1 LALIKK
7 PSRGLRRGYVVNPE
21 EAIETIREALA
32 EAERTTK
39 TKIRKLILGIGGVSL
54 ESKISEGAILLSR
67 PDSEVNETD
76 ISRAIEASETNLT
89 EINNKQILHKIP
101 LSYKLDGEKVLGQP
115 EGLKGTKLEV
125 RTLFI
130 TVASQHLKE
139 LVHVVE
145 EAGGIIE
152 DMVASPLAASLVVLT
167 KVQKMAGCVLVN
179 IGSQTTSIAVFEESL
194 PLSLQVFSIGS
205 TDITNDIALGF
216 KIPLEEAEKIKK
228 GEGEPL
234 GTKKKLDE
242 IIEARLSDIFE
253 FIEMHLKK
261 LGRNG
266 LLPAGLVIT
275 GGGSV
280 IPNIED
286 LAKSYFKLPA
296 RTAASSI
303 AMNSKSQIRD
313 SSWSVAYGLCSYH
326 MNEDNDQFFG
336 SKIFTGARSSL
347 WRWVKEFL
355 P

>member
-1 LALIKK
+1 MTKNLIVGLDMGTAWVRLVVCEQKPGDNTPQILALIKR

-21 EAIETIREALA
+21 EAIETIREVLA

-39 TKIRKLILGIGGVSL
+39 IKIRKLILGVSGVSL
-54 ESKISEGAILLSR
+54 ESKISEGAVLLSR

-115 EGLKGTKLEV
+115 EGLRGTKLEV

-130 TVASQHLKE
+130 TCGSQHLKE
-139 LVHVVE
+139 TVRVVE

-152 DMVASPLAASLVVLT
+152 DMVAAPLAASLVVLT

-228 GEGEPL
+228 GE
-234 GTKKKLDE
+234 
-242 IIEARLSDIFE
+242 
-253 FIEMHLKK
+253 
-261 LGRNG
+261 
-266 LLPAGLVIT
+266 
-275 GGGSV
+275 
-280 IPNIED
+280 
-286 LAKSYFKLPA
+286 
-296 RTAASSI
+296 
-303 AMNSKSQIRD
+303 
-313 SSWSVAYGLCSYH
+313 
-326 MNEDNDQFFG
+326 
-336 SKIFTGARSSL
+336 
-347 WRWVKEFL
+347 
-355 P
+355 